1 MIDDI
6 GKIVNPVGVVRESG
20 DYDKDGLLYCGM
32 CHTAKQVVIP
42 FGGKQNI
49 MPCMC
54 KCAEERYN
62 AERQSVADREL
73 SYLIGRYKAE
83 AFPNP
88 EMLRWTFDNDDS
100 GNPELSRLCRNYAKK
115 FRSDSKWL
123 LLYGNTGVGKTYMAA
138 AIANAVMDN
147 GFSAKFTTVSQFERR
162 LWNTQS
168 KRELYAEYTEC
179 GLLVIDDM
187 GAERN
192 SEYMNEILFNL
203 IDERLKRQK
212 PVVITTN
219 LPQEFIANPE
229 GVSMQRIMSRIYE
242 RSVIYLCKGGDRR
255 RQSMKENNR
264 KAVEDLLRDD

>member
-1 MIDDI
+1 MIDDL
-6 GKIVNPVGVVRESG
+6 GKIVKPVGVVRESE

-42 FGGKQNI
+42 FGGKRNI

-54 KCAEERYN
+54 KCAEAKYN
-62 AERQSVADREL
+62 AERQSVYDREL
-73 SYLIGRYKAE
+73 QYRIERYKAE
-83 AFPNP
+83 AFQNP
-88 EMLRWTFDNDDS
+88 EMLKWTFDLDDNS
-100 GNPELSRLCRNYAKK
+100 NPELSKLCRNYAKK
-115 FRSDSKWL
+115 FTKNFKWL
-123 LLYGNTGVGKTYMAA
+123 VLYGNTGVGKTYMAA
-138 AIANAVMDN
+138 AITNAVMNN
-147 GFSAKFTTVSQFERR
+147 GFSARFTTVSQFERR
-162 LWNTQS
+162 LWNTQN
-168 KRELYAEYTEC
+168 KHDLYSEYTEC

-219 LPQEFIANPE
+219 LPQEFIAKPD

-242 RSVIYLCKGGDRR
+242 RSILYLCKGNDRR
-255 RQSMKENNR
+255 RKSLKENNR
-264 KAVEDLLRDD
+264 KAVEDLLSDD